1 MYLQKIA
8 ATRLEITPQKKT
20 KSNNREKGDR
30 EGDGCPLRL
39 FYTGHFLNKKTAWL
53 KWSSLAKTFS
63 NIQLHCNMH
72 LFLCWIDHALGH
84 QLTIITIITIII
96 YSRPSDIKFLNTRNG
111 FSNNLFWSLM
121 QLQMEYQYW
130 PEYTEYC

>member
-39 FYTGHFLNKKTAWL
+39 FYTGHFLNKKTA
-53 KWSSLAKTFS
+53 
-63 NIQLHCNMH
+63 
-72 LFLCWIDHALGH
+72 
-84 QLTIITIITIII
+84 
-96 YSRPSDIKFLNTRNG
+96 
-111 FSNNLFWSLM
+111 
-121 QLQMEYQYW
+121 
-130 PEYTEYC
+130 